1 MKKQSY
7 DIFRFFREYFTIS
20 YQKALLF
27 SELLIPQSLQKTCY
41 IYRSWSES
49 C

>member
-7 DIFRFFREYFTIS
+7 DIFRFFKEYFAIS

-27 SELLIPQSLQKTCY
+27 SELLIHKNMQKIGY